1 MPKIEVEESEL
12 AALQR
17 VNKFAE
23 SALGN
28 PKTRADML
36 RIQKTLNPDAVIP
49 ELDATDNVM
58 KVVSGVEQKVDALMK
73 KLDERDTKT
82 EEDRR
87 NHTLASKMQAGQE
100 FLAKKG
106 YNADGI
112 KKVEDLMLAENIGS
126 YAAGLALFEQMNPPA
141 APSDSSRTSRFGAS
155 FDDDF
160 QKADDYKAL
169 WESQGQDENW
179 LQQSLATV
187 RKEFRN

>member
-1 MPKIEVEESEL
+1 MAKIEVEESEL

-49 ELDATDNVM
+49 ELDATESVM
-58 KVVSGVEQKVDALMK
+58 SVVKSLKDEIAADREARK
-73 KLDERDTKT
+73 KEADTEAET
-82 EEDRR
+82 RR
-87 NHTLASKMQAGQE
+87 NATLAAKMQAGQE

-112 KKVEDLMLAENIGS
+112 KKIEDLMLAENIGS

-155 FDDDF
+155 FDDNF
-160 QKADDYKAL
+160 QASDDYKAL